1 MKQLFITNPHFI
13 TYKHDNITIDI
24 LGGIDVTQVERLI
37 CTLRV
42 SYGDYPP
49 YRTTVDLYS
58 DAQNEKLMRTL
69 CDKWELKLLDVSSL
83 LNDLTFKLEEYRL
96 QELRFLGKQKIHDFE
111 LSDEEAKVA
120 RQFLKSKNVL
130 NELTKSLNTTGILGE
145 DENALI
151 LFLTLAS
158 YKYSNPFS
166 VLCLAKSAIGKSYI
180 LQKLSECMPTGSY
193 SFHTKISANALYYFD
208 SNMIHQKA
216 LLIEDL
222 EWTTQM
228 LSPLA
233 TLQSQGRLVNTRA
246 TKDKDGMLHSTT
258 FEVVANLC
266 LIACA
271 YSDKNVEEMS
281 LPFLCVNLNHSPAQ
295 DVAIMEYQ
303 KQCKA
308 GLIKYE
314 DITTIQKQ
322 LQSVIATLQN
332 VRVIN
337 PFATLI
343 NLPDDVSY
351 PRKSLLLLL
360 NFIEIITYFFQYQ
373 RPQQTNEDTGEIYIK
388 TEPQDIELAFTL
400 LKHHLF
406 RRADELSS
414 SARGFYTW
422 LTTFLGEAKTNQFT
436 QLDIRKAKTIHP
448 RTLARYLQE
457 LVLFSYVQIAGG
469 NKHRGGFIYK
479 ITTLGNYTTAQ
490 SNIEQALQ
498 ATLLKIKEVHQNN
511 QNQTTNIKTPK
522 NNNSATVRQTAV
534 ANSQS

>member
-42 SYGDYPP
+42 SYGEYPP
-49 YRTTVDLYS
+49 YRTTIDLYS

-111 LSDEEAKVA
+111 LSDEDKKKAIT
-120 RQFLKSKNVL
+120 FLKNKNVL
-130 NELTKSLNTTGILGE
+130 HELTKSLNTTGILGE

-180 LQKLSECMPTGSY
+180 LQKLSECMPNGSY

-281 LPFLCVNLNHSPAQ
+281 LPFLCVNLNHSPTQ

-322 LQSVIATLQN
+322 LQGVIATLQN

-373 RPQQTNEDTGEIYIK
+373 RTQYTNEETGEIYIK

-436 QLDIRKAKTIHP
+436 ALDIRKEKRIHP
-448 RTLARYLQE
+448 RTLNNYLKE
-457 LVLFSYVQIAGG
+457 LKLFSYVQVIGG
-469 NKHRGGFIYK
+469 NKHREGYNYK
-479 ITTLGNYTTAQ
+479 ITSIGERKEVNDR
-490 SNIEQALQ
+490 IDKALQ
-498 ATLLKIKEVHQNN
+498 DTLLKIKEVPNN
-511 QNQTTNIKTPK
+511 TTNNI
-522 NNNSATVRQTAV
+522 NSKPVGKKPV
-534 ANSQS
+534 ANPVTQQQ